1 MASTDASG
9 AATIRA
15 MAVWRCPHCATPQS
29 EAARCWVCH
38 RSTTSCG
45 TCRHFRRS
53 IASGLGVC
61 GLDPRHVALTG
72 GEMRA
77 CWTPPDALLEDDEA
91 PRRIPVAAA
100 PADPGGR
107 VPRTFV
113 PVEELVLA
121 TPSPRPTAAAATAP
135 APSTDAV
142 IAPGWSLWG
151 EPER

>member
-1 MASTDASG
+1 
-9 AATIRA
+9 

-61 GLDPRHVALTG
+61 GLDPRNVALTG
-72 GEMRA
+72 AEMRA
-77 CWTPPDALLEDDEA
+77 CWTPPDALLEDNE
-91 PRRIPVAAA
+91 PVHRTPVGAV
-100 PADPGGR
+100 PADPGAR
-107 VPRTFV
+107 LPRTFV
-113 PVEELVLA
+113 PVDELVPAAPVPRA
-121 TPSPRPTAAAATAP
+121 TSKAAASA
-135 APSTDAV
+135 APSAAV
-142 IAPGWSLWG
+142 DTFSPTGWSLWG

>member
-1 MASTDASG
+1 
-9 AATIRA
+9 

-53 IASGLGVC
+53 VASGLGIC

-72 GEMRA
+72 AEMRA
-77 CWTPPDALLEDDEA
+77 CWTPPDAILEDREA
-91 PRRIPVAAA
+91 PARVHVDAM
-100 PADPGGR
+100 PADAGGR

-113 PVEELVLA
+113 PVDELVPA
-121 TPSPRPTAAAATAP
+121 APSPFPVAAGATAP
-135 APSTDAV
+135 AASLDTVTPT
-142 IAPGWSLWG
+142 GWSLWG
-151 EPER
+151 EPEA

>member
-1 MASTDASG
+1 
-9 AATIRA
+9 

-61 GLDPRHVALTG
+61 GLDPRHTALTG
-72 GEMRA
+72 AEMRA
-77 CWTPPDALLEDDEA
+77 CWTPPDAAVEDETA
-91 PRRIPVAAA
+91 PRRMAVDAVSIDA
-100 PADPGGR
+100 GGR

-113 PVEELVLA
+113 PVDELVLA
-121 TPSPRPTAAAATAP
+121 ASRSPAGIPGPAHAPVSTQASPAP
-135 APSTDAV
+135 ADPVTGS
-142 IAPGWSLWG
+142 GWSLWG

>member
-1 MASTDASG
+1 
-9 AATIRA
+9 

-53 IASGLGVC
+53 IASGLGIC

-72 GEMRA
+72 AEMRA
-77 CWTPPDALLEDDEA
+77 CWTPPDVLLEDDEA
-91 PRRIPVAAA
+91 PRRRPVDLA
-100 PADPGGR
+100 PADPGIR

-113 PVEELVLA
+113 PVDEPVVA
-121 TPSPRPTAAAATAP
+121 QPPPSASTAATSWPTPSGAQPDGTA
-135 APSTDAV
+135 
-142 IAPGWSLWG
+142 WSLWG
-151 EPER
+151 DLER